1 MKKRLLTALAVFAS
15 SSAFAVTAF
24 AATPD
29 VSLERMKKDIFF
41 LAGEECAGR
50 GVGTP
55 GIDKAA
61 DHIAAT
67 FKAAGLEPGVGD
79 SYFQPFSFPTRARL
93 GTPNK
98 ATLTLKDAAATE
110 LKLTDEV
117 SVLGTSASG
126 PFKGELVFAGY
137 GLSIDTAKVKYDDYA
152 GLDVKGKIVVVLRK
166 TPKAEQKDNPFTGD
180 LENAAALVAKIE
192 LAVKNGAIGIVFAND
207 STYGKQG
214 DVLMD
219 LRRSGGEVAK
229 IPVLQVKRSVVEK
242 LIASQGKKLEEIEK
256 AIDKDLKPMS
266 MPLAGCSLDGTVT
279 IARDPIQAK
288 NVVGILPGSGPL
300 ADETIV
306 IGAHYDHLGT
316 SSQGSLGGAAAQG
329 KIHYGADDN
338 ASGTTGLLELARRF
352 GSMKNR
358 YGRRIVFVAFS
369 GEEMGLHGS
378 KYYADKPVI
387 PLEKTVFMLNMDM
400 IGRAATV
407 EEMGKKK
414 LRVIASGVGTSD
426 SFSKL
431 CDAINTHIDFKL
443 LKTEPGTGPSDHN
456 SFYVKKI
463 PVLFIHTGT
472 HKDYHKPTDTPDK
485 AELNGMLKIAD
496 FCEAI
501 AAHMTTVPEK
511 PNYLV
516 TKGRWSDPTDTSP
529 RQMANM
535 PRLGVMPGNYEEAAD
550 KGVLVEEVLP
560 GGAAEAGGV
569 KAGDFI
575 INIAGTP
582 VKNIDDYMKALAA
595 QKPNVEIEIT
605 VMRKTEKVTVKVT
618 PKGGR

>member
-1 MKKRLLTALAVFAS
+1 MKRLLA
-15 SSAFAVTAF
+15 AFAVVAF
-24 AATPD
+24 GSTSHAASPEA
-29 VSLERMKKDIFF
+29 VLERMKKDIFY

-61 DHIAAT
+61 DHIAAS
-67 FKAAGLEPGVGD
+67 FKSSGLEPGFKDG
-79 SYFQPFSFPTRARL
+79 YFQPFSFPGRSRL
-93 GTPNK
+93 GSPNK
-98 ATLTLKDAAATE
+98 VILALKDKDAAE
-110 LKLTDEV
+110 LKV
-117 SVLGTSASG
+117 SEEFSVVGTSANG
-126 PFKGELVFAGY
+126 TFKAELVFAGY
-137 GLSIDTAKVKYDDYA
+137 GLSIAADKVKYDDYA

-166 TPKAEQKDNPFTGD
+166 TPKAEQKDNPFVGP
-180 LENAAALVAKIE
+180 LEDAAALVAKIE
-192 LAVKNGAIGIVFAND
+192 LAAKKEAAGIVFVND
-207 STYGKQG
+207 QTYGKQG
-214 DVLMD
+214 DALMD
-219 LRRSGGEVAK
+219 LRRSGGATAK
-229 IPVLQVKRSVVEK
+229 FPVLQIKRAVLEK
-242 LIASQGKKLEEIEK
+242 MIASQGKKLDEIEK
-256 AIDKDLKPMS
+256 AIDKDIKPMS
-266 MPLAGCSLDGTVT
+266 MILAGCSLDGTVT
-279 IARDPIQAK
+279 INREPIHAK
-288 NVVGILPGSGPL
+288 NVVGVLPGSGPL

-316 SSQGSLGGAAAQG
+316 SSQGSLGGAAAAG
-329 KIHYGADDN
+329 KVHYGADDN

-352 GSMKNR
+352 GDMKNR

-378 KYYADKPVI
+378 KYYADHPITPV
-387 PLEKTVFMLNMDM
+387 EKTVFMLNMDM

-414 LRVIASGVGTSD
+414 LRVIASGVGSSD

-431 CDAINTHIDFKL
+431 VDAVNAKVDFKL
-443 LKTEPGTGPSDHN
+443 MKTEPGTGPSDHQ
-456 SFYVKKI
+456 SFYLKKI

-472 HKDYHKPTDTPDK
+472 HKDYHRPTDTPDK
-485 AELNGMLKIAD
+485 AEIVGMTKIAD

-501 AAHMTTVPEK
+501 AAHIAVLPER

-529 RQMANM
+529 RQMMNM
-535 PRLGVMPGNYEEAAD
+535 PRLGLMPGNYEDEAD
-550 KGVLVEEVLP
+550 KGVLVEDVIP

-569 KAGDFI
+569 KAGDFV

-605 VMRKTEKVTVKVT
+605 VMRKAEKKQLKVT
-618 PKGGR
+618 PKGAGR

>member
-1 MKKRLLTALAVFAS
+1 MTRFLGAIAVVAVVAFGTASYAAS
-15 SSAFAVTAF
+15 
-24 AATPD
+24 PD
-29 VSLERMKKDIFF
+29 VVLDRVKKDIFY
-41 LAGEECAGR
+41 LAGEECGGR

-61 DHIAAT
+61 DHIAAS
-67 FKAAGLEPGVGD
+67 FKASGLEPGMKDGF
-79 SYFQPFSFPTRARL
+79 FQPFSFPGRSRL
-93 GTPNK
+93 GTPNAAK
-98 ATLTLKDAAATE
+98 LTLKDKDAAE
-110 LKLTDEV
+110 LKIADEFT
-117 SVLGTSASG
+117 VLGTSVNGA
-126 PFKGELVFAGY
+126 FKGNLVFAGY
-137 GLSIDTAKVKYDDYA
+137 GLSINADKVKYDDYA

-166 TPKAEQKDNPFTGD
+166 TPKAEQKDNPFVGP
-180 LENAAALVAKIE
+180 LEDAAALVAKID
-192 LAVKNGAIGIVFAND
+192 LAGKKGAAGLIFVND
-207 STYGKQG
+207 QTYGKQG
-214 DVLMD
+214 DALMD
-219 LRRSGGEVAK
+219 IRRSGGPTAK
-229 IPVLQVKRSVVEK
+229 FPVLQMKRSVLEK
-242 LIASQGKKLEEIEK
+242 MIASQGKKLDEIEK

-266 MPLAGCSLDGTVT
+266 LALAGCSLDGTVT
-279 IARDPIQAK
+279 INRDAIHAK
-288 NVVGILPGSGPL
+288 NVVGVLPGSGPF

-316 SSQGSLGGAAAQG
+316 SSQGSLGGAAAAG
-329 KIHYGADDN
+329 KVHFGADDN

-352 GSMKNR
+352 GEMKNR

-378 KYYADKPVI
+378 KHYADHPI
-387 PLEKTVFMLNMDM
+387 TPIEKTVFMLNMDM

-414 LRVIASGVGTSD
+414 LRVIASGVGSSD
-426 SFSKL
+426 NFAKL
-431 CDAINTHIDFKL
+431 VDAVNAKVDFKL
-443 LKTEPGTGPSDHN
+443 MKTEPGTGPSDHQ
-456 SFYVKKI
+456 SFYLKKV

-485 AELNGMLKIAD
+485 AELTGIAKIAD

-501 AAHMTTVPEK
+501 AAHIATLPEK

-535 PRLGVMPGNYEEAAD
+535 PRLGLMPGNYDDEAD
-550 KGVLVEEVLP
+550 KGVLVEDVLP

-569 KAGDFI
+569 KAGDFVI
-575 INIAGTP
+575 DIAGKP
-582 VKNIDDYMKALAA
+582 VKNIDDYMAALAA

-605 VMRKTEKVTVKVT
+605 VLRKKDKMKLKVT
-618 PKGGR
+618 PKGGGR

>member
-1 MKKRLLTALAVFAS
+1 MNRVFAALAAFVSAS
-15 SSAFAVTAF
+15 GAF

-29 VSLERMKKDIFF
+29 VSLERMKKDIFY

-61 DHIAAT
+61 AHIAAA
-67 FKAAGLEPGVGD
+67 FKEAGLEQGMKDG
-79 SYFQPFSFPTRARL
+79 YFQPFSFPGRSRL

-98 ATLTLKDAAATE
+98 AVLTVKDKDAAE
-110 LKLTDEV
+110 LKPTDEV

-126 PFKGELVFAGY
+126 TFKGDLVFVGY
-137 GLSIDTAKVKYDDYA
+137 GLSVNTDKVKYDDYA
-152 GLDVKGKIVVVLRK
+152 GQDVKGKIVVILRK
-166 TPKAEQKDNPFTGD
+166 MPKAEQKDTPFVGD
-180 LENAAALVAKIE
+180 LENAGALVTKLE
-192 LAVKNGAIGIVFAND
+192 LAAKKEVAGVIFVND
-207 STYGKQG
+207 ATFGKQG
-214 DVLMD
+214 DALMD

-229 IPVLQVKRSVVEK
+229 FPVLQVKRSVLEK
-242 LIASQGKKLEEIEK
+242 MIASQGKKLEDIEK

-266 MPLAGCSLDGTVT
+266 MPLAGCSLDATVT
-279 IARDPIQAK
+279 IDRQPIQAK

-316 SSQGSLGGAAAQG
+316 SAQGSLGGAAAAG
-329 KIHYGADDN
+329 KVHYGADDN
-338 ASGTTGLLELARRF
+338 GSGSTGLLELARRF
-352 GSMKNR
+352 GEQKNR

-378 KYYADKPVI
+378 IYYAKNPVI
-387 PLEKTVFMLNMDM
+387 PIEKTVFMLNMDM
-400 IGRAATV
+400 IGRTAEV
-407 EEMGKKK
+407 DDMGKKK
-414 LRVIASGVGTSD
+414 LRLVASGVGSSD

-431 CDAINTHIDFKL
+431 CDSVNARLDFKL
-443 LKTEPGTGPSDHN
+443 LKTEPGSGPSDHQ
-456 SFYVKKI
+456 SFYQKKV

-485 AELNGMLKIAD
+485 IHLPGMLKIVD

-501 AAHMTTVPEK
+501 AAHVATVPEK
-511 PNYLV
+511 PNYKV
-516 TKGRWSDPTDTSP
+516 APGRWQDPTDPNP
-529 RQMANM
+529 RGSAGPAM
-535 PRLGVMPGNYEEAAD
+535 PRLGLMPGNYEEEA
-550 KGVLVEEVLP
+550 KGVLVEDVLA

-569 KAGDFI
+569 KAGDFVI
-575 INIAGTP
+575 DIAGTP
-582 VKNIDDYMKALAA
+582 VKNIDDYMKALTA

-605 VMRKTEKVTVKVT
+605 VLRKKDKVKLKVT
-618 PKGGR
+618 PKGAR

>member
-1 MKKRLLTALAVFAS
+1 MKRFLAAIAIAAS
-15 SSAFAVTAF
+15 VSASYAASPEAV
-24 AATPD
+24 
-29 VSLERMKKDIFF
+29 LERMKKDIFF

-61 DHIAAT
+61 EHIAAS
-67 FKAAGLEPGVGD
+67 FKASGLQPGLPDG
-79 SYFQPFSFPTRARL
+79 YFQPFSFPGRTRL
-93 GTPNK
+93 GTPNAAK
-98 ATLTLKDAAATE
+98 LTLKNKDAAE
-110 LKLTDEV
+110 LKTAEDY

-126 PFKGELVFAGY
+126 RFQGELVFAGY
-137 GLSIDTAKVKYDDYA
+137 GLSINADKVKYDDYA

-166 TPKAEQKDNPFTGD
+166 TPRAEQKDNPFVGP
-180 LENAAALVAKIE
+180 LEDQAALVAKIE
-192 LAVKNGAIGIVFAND
+192 LAARKEAAGLIFVND
-207 STYGKQG
+207 QTYGKPT
-214 DVLMD
+214 DTLMD
-219 LRRSGGEVAK
+219 LRRSGGTTAK
-229 IPVLQVKRSVVEK
+229 FPVLQIKRTVLESM
-242 LIASQGKKLEEIEK
+242 IASQGKKLDEIEK

-266 MPLAGCSLDGTVT
+266 LALSGCSLAGVVT
-279 IARDPIQAK
+279 LDREPIKAK

-329 KIHYGADDN
+329 KVHYGADDN

-352 GSMKNR
+352 GAMQNR
-358 YGRRIVFVAFS
+358 YGRTIVFVAFS

-378 KYYADKPVI
+378 KHYADKPVTPI
-387 PLEKTVFMLNMDM
+387 EKVAFMLNMDM

-414 LRVIASGVGTSD
+414 LRVIASGVGSSD

-431 CDAINTHIDFKL
+431 CDAVNAKVDFKL
-443 LKTEPGTGPSDHN
+443 LKTEPGTGPSDHQ
-456 SFYVKKI
+456 SFYLKKI

-472 HKDYHKPTDTPDK
+472 HKDYHRPTDTPDK
-485 AELNGMLKIAD
+485 AELTGMMKIAD

-501 AAHMTTVPEK
+501 AAHIAVLPER

-535 PRLGVMPGNYEEAAD
+535 PRLGVMPGNYEEDD
-550 KGVLVEEVLP
+550 KGVLVEQVIP
-560 GGAAEAGGV
+560 GGAAEAGGI

-575 INIAGTP
+575 IGIAGTP

-595 QKPNVEIEIT
+595 QKPNVEIELT
-605 VMRKTEKVTVKVT
+605 VMRNKDKKTVKVT
-618 PKGGR
+618 PKGPGR